1 LSTKRISIIIIRKI
15 YTRKFGG
22 EKIKLGR
29 GNIAEII
36 ILSFVGLG
44 MVFETKQGKVEYF
57 L

>member
-29 GNIAEII
+29 GNIAESI